1 MRPIQSSFLLII
13 ACLCSVVSAFAA
25 NFSGKV
31 VNSAD
36 LQPVEFASIAAF
48 SMPDSTLLA
57 STLTDEKG
65 EFTLASPTTKA
76 VVRISAIGFPP
87 TYIPFS
93 DNGTCTIRLNADGRL
108 LDEVT
113 VTASRPT
120 TRIVGNA
127 LVTDIAN
134 SLLAKIG
141 TAADALAN
149 VPGIVK
155 DKDGFNVLGKGTPLI
170 YLNGRQLRDLSELDR
185 IRSEEIKSVEVSTN
199 PGARYDATVKA
210 VVKIHTLP
218 RKGDGISLDLNSTY
232 SQSQNVDLLEN
243 AGINYRHENL
253 DIFGRVS
260 YNRYAYLQDSEI
272 NQDNY
277 NDSHW
282 HQSNDYYTHGVS
294 HNLFAEAGFN
304 YQFNES
310 HSTGLRYQLSATPSD
325 KMWNESAS
333 TVEKDGMPYDKLLTS
348 NFTQIDSRPTH
359 ALNGYYWGKIGIA
372 EIDFNADLFF
382 EKRTTLTDNNETSSE
397 GNDRLLHST
406 NDAEKRLLAE
416 KLVVTLPLGG
426 GNLQFGNETS
436 HTFSNDDYWMNDAT
450 VVPSSFSKITELNAG
465 TFAEYTYSFQ
475 KISLTGGVRHEF
487 VNFNYYENGVKKEEQ
502 CRHFNNFYP
511 NASLTFQN
519 GQFQTLLSYN
529 TKTQR
534 PSYTQLS
541 NNVSYVNRLTMQTGN
556 PTLEPTTV
564 HDLSLT
570 AVWKFLQASL
580 DYQLYRNAVV
590 YSSRPFTNDPS
601 AVLLSYE
608 NLDRLPVLSATVSA
622 SPTVG
627 FWNPTG
633 IVNIRK
639 QYLSVEHLGTKTDM
653 SRPMFTAILN
663 NAFRLPK
670 GFTAFLNFRW
680 QSKGDYQNVAMTKNI
695 YCLDISVTKS
705 FFNDALTVELKG
717 NDLLNRSGDCNLLR
731 TANFQIAQNNRYD
744 RREFVATVRYKF
756 NATPSKYKGS
766 GAGQSEKDR
775 L

>member
-31 VNSAD
+31 VNGTD

-48 SMPDSTLLA
+48 SLPDSTLLA

-65 EFTLASPTTKA
+65 EFTLASPTAKA
-76 VVRISAIGFPP
+76 VVRISAIGFTP

-93 DNGTCTIRLNADGRL
+93 DNGTCTIRLNPDGRL

-185 IRSEEIKSVEVSTN
+185 IRSEEIKSVEVITN

-282 HQSNDYYTHGVS
+282 HQSNDYYTHGMS

-590 YSSRPFTNDPS
+590 YSSHPFANDPS

-639 QYLSVEHLGTKTDM
+639 QYLSIEHLGTKTDM

-680 QSKGDYQNVAMTKNI
+680 QSKGDYQNVAMTQNI
-695 YCLDISVTKS
+695 YCLDIAVTKS

>member
-1 MRPIQSSFLLII
+1 M
-13 ACLCSVVSAFAA
+13 
-25 NFSGKV
+25 
-31 VNSAD
+31 
-36 LQPVEFASIAAF
+36 
-48 SMPDSTLLA
+48 
-57 STLTDEKG
+57 
-65 EFTLASPTTKA
+65 
-76 VVRISAIGFPP
+76 
-87 TYIPFS
+87 
-93 DNGTCTIRLNADGRL
+93 
-108 LDEVT
+108 
-113 VTASRPT
+113 
-120 TRIVGNA
+120 
-127 LVTDIAN
+127 
-134 SLLAKIG
+134 
-141 TAADALAN
+141 
-149 VPGIVK
+149 PGIVK

-185 IRSEEIKSVEVSTN
+185 IRSEEIKSVEVITN

-359 ALNGYYWGKIGIA
+359 ALNGYYWGKIGIV
-372 EIDFNADLFF
+372 EIDFNADLLF
-382 EKRTTLTDNNETSSE
+382 EKRSTLTDNDETSAE

-416 KLVVTLPLGG
+416 KLVVTIPIGG

-519 GQFQTLLSYN
+519 EQFQTLLSYN

-590 YSSRPFTNDPS
+590 YSSSPFANDPS

-627 FWNPTG
+627 FWSPTG

-639 QYLSVEHLGTKTDM
+639 QYLSVEHLGTKTNM

-680 QSKGDYQNVAMTKNI
+680 QGKGDYQNVAMTQNI
-695 YCLDISVTKS
+695 YCLDIAVTKS

-717 NDLLNRSGDCNLLR
+717 NDLLNRSGDSNLLR

-744 RREFVATVRYKF
+744 NREFVATIRYKF

>member
-1 MRPIQSSFLLII
+1 M
-13 ACLCSVVSAFAA
+13 
-25 NFSGKV
+25 
-31 VNSAD
+31 
-36 LQPVEFASIAAF
+36 
-48 SMPDSTLLA
+48 
-57 STLTDEKG
+57 
-65 EFTLASPTTKA
+65 
-76 VVRISAIGFPP
+76 
-87 TYIPFS
+87 
-93 DNGTCTIRLNADGRL
+93 
-108 LDEVT
+108 
-113 VTASRPT
+113 
-120 TRIVGNA
+120 
-127 LVTDIAN
+127 
-134 SLLAKIG
+134 
-141 TAADALAN
+141 
-149 VPGIVK
+149 PGIVK

-185 IRSEEIKSVEVSTN
+185 IRSEEIKSVEVITN

-436 HTFSNDDYWMNDAT
+436 HTFSNDNYWMNDAT

-541 NNVSYVNRLTMQTGN
+541 NNVSYVNRLAMQTGN

-590 YSSRPFTNDPS
+590 YSSRPFANDPS

-627 FWNPTG
+627 FWSPTG

-680 QSKGDYQNVAMTKNI
+680 QSKGDYQNVAITKNI

-717 NDLLNRSGDCNLLR
+717 NDLLNRSSCNLLR

>member
-1 MRPIQSSFLLII
+1 M
-13 ACLCSVVSAFAA
+13 
-25 NFSGKV
+25 
-31 VNSAD
+31 
-36 LQPVEFASIAAF
+36 
-48 SMPDSTLLA
+48 
-57 STLTDEKG
+57 
-65 EFTLASPTTKA
+65 
-76 VVRISAIGFPP
+76 
-87 TYIPFS
+87 
-93 DNGTCTIRLNADGRL
+93 
-108 LDEVT
+108 
-113 VTASRPT
+113 
-120 TRIVGNA
+120 
-127 LVTDIAN
+127 TDIAN

-141 TAADALAN
+141 TASDALAN

-155 DKDGFNVLGKGTPLI
+155 DKNGFNVLGKGAPLI

-185 IRSEEIKSVEVSTN
+185 IRSEEIKSVEVITN

-210 VVKIHTLP
+210 VVRIHTLP

-243 AGINYRHENL
+243 AGINYRHKNL
-253 DIFGRVS
+253 DVFGRVS

-450 VVPSSFSKITELNAG
+450 VVPSSFSKITELNSG

-590 YSSRPFTNDPS
+590 YSSRPFANDPS

-627 FWNPTG
+627 FWSPTG

-670 GFTAFLNFRW
+670 SFTAFLNFRW
-680 QSKGDYQNVAMTKNI
+680 QSKGDYQNVAMTQNI
-695 YCLDISVTKS
+695 YCLDIAVTKS

-744 RREFVATVRYKF
+744 RREFVATIRYKF

>member
-76 VVRISAIGFPP
+76 VVRISAIGFTP

-333 TVEKDGMPYDKLLTS
+333 TVEKNGMPYDKLLTS
-348 NFTQIDSRPTH
+348 NFTQIDSRPTQ
-359 ALNGYYWGKIGIA
+359 ALNGYYLGKIGIA

-487 VNFNYYENGVKKEEQ
+487 VNFNYYENGVKKK
-502 CRHFNNFYP
+502 NS
-511 NASLTFQN
+511 AATS
-519 GQFQTLLSYN
+519 
-529 TKTQR
+529 
-534 PSYTQLS
+534 
-541 NNVSYVNRLTMQTGN
+541 
-556 PTLEPTTV
+556 TT
-564 HDLSLT
+564 ST
-570 AVWKFLQASL
+570 
-580 DYQLYRNAVV
+580 
-590 YSSRPFTNDPS
+590 
-601 AVLLSYE
+601 
-608 NLDRLPVLSATVSA
+608 
-622 SPTVG
+622 
-627 FWNPTG
+627 
-633 IVNIRK
+633 
-639 QYLSVEHLGTKTDM
+639 
-653 SRPMFTAILN
+653 PMP
-663 NAFRLPK
+663 R
-670 GFTAFLNFRW
+670 
-680 QSKGDYQNVAMTKNI
+680 
-695 YCLDISVTKS
+695 
-705 FFNDALTVELKG
+705 
-717 NDLLNRSGDCNLLR
+717 
-731 TANFQIAQNNRYD
+731 
-744 RREFVATVRYKF
+744 
-756 NATPSKYKGS
+756 
-766 GAGQSEKDR
+766 
-775 L
+775 